1 MTEKITRVAARISKV
16 VQFLTITP
24 CLRMHVASII
34 CRGTLGYFLRE
45 ILLSTRIGLSL
56 VSEQWG
62 WSWNRAAG

>member
-1 MTEKITRVAARISKV
+1 MRESHGEQRR
-16 VQFLTITP
+16 FLQW
-24 CLRMHVASII
+24 RMHVASII
-34 CRGTLGYFLRE
+34 CRGTRGYFLRE

>member
-1 MTEKITRVAARISKV
+1 
-16 VQFLTITP
+16 
-24 CLRMHVASII
+24 MHVASII
-34 CRGTLGYFLRE
+34 CRGTRGYFLRE